1 MKNLNFF
8 IGGETETIVVY
19 ETIQTTYLGSPASSE
34 CISKLAGIK
43 SQPWAMN
50 VNGTPRLTIFFPI
63 LKLRTKVYIFIMR
76 MKKNCLK
83 NGICLE
89 SLFFFH
95 LHDLITY
102 QRPYLPIPSHWRLG
116 FKIWI
121 WWWQGGRGHKH
132 SVYSRNGLQTWC
144 FRINWCY
151 FVLMKVWS
159 PIPDLLNQNH
169 WE

>member
-89 SLFFFH
+89 SLFFFPLAWPNH
-95 LHDLITY
+95 LPKALSPNTITLEIRF
-102 QRPYLPIPSHWRLG
+102 QNMNLVVAGWEG
-116 FKIWI
+116 T
-121 WWWQGGRGHKH
+121 
-132 SVYSRNGLQTWC
+132 QT
-144 FRINWCY
+144 FSI
-151 FVLMKVWS
+151 
-159 PIPDLLNQNH
+159 
-169 WE
+169 